1 MGADPALRSGEITA
15 RCSSA
20 SSLPSVTAPDSAQPG
35 CSSDSEVPRMT
46 EPNVVLGAY
55 GWRRE
60 KVGGRDQNIKEQ
72 VTKKEQSFSK
82 KSLEL
87 KNRALD
93 IQVSIRQADCTQQKR
108 ISELENNQKQLKKQG
123 DETRKRE

>member
-1 MGADPALRSGEITA
+1 MAE
-15 RCSSA
+15 
-20 SSLPSVTAPDSAQPG
+20 PD
-35 CSSDSEVPRMT
+35 
-46 EPNVVLGAY
+46 VVLGAY

-87 KNRALD
+87 KNRAMD
-93 IQVSIRQADCTQQKR
+93 IQVSIRKASRLHTA
-108 ISELENNQKQLKKQG
+108 EENL
-123 DETRKRE
+123 